1 VSSLLALDVG
11 ERKIGVARA
20 SAIAKIAEP
29 LITLANDAS
38 FASKLDQLISEHS
51 VDTLVVGLPR
61 GMNGQD
67 TAQTEYV
74 KQFIDSLNVSS
85 KVVLQ
90 DEAVTSV
97 MAEQQLKEAGKP
109 YTKEDIDAVAAS
121 LILNDYLQEKL

>member
-1 VSSLLALDVG
+1 MSSLLALDVG

-29 LITLANDAS
+29 LITLQNDGT
-38 FASKLDQLISEHS
+38 FADKLNQLIAEHGAE
-51 VDTLVVGLPR
+51 TIVVGLPR

-67 TAQTEYV
+67 TAQTAYV
-74 KQFIDSLNVSS
+74 KQFMENLNLESTIVF
-85 KVVLQ
+85 Q

-97 MAEQQLKEAGKP
+97 MAEQQLKKAGKP

-121 LILNDYLQEKL
+121 LILNDYLQEKM